1 MSFCADDVP
10 KLYTREAWMSD
21 ADSVSR
27 TLSGIREW
35 NEFGERLNTIL
46 QEIKDKIGDAPLYV
60 DEDGKFFVHPEVS
73 RILNEPG
80 NEGPLEFL
88 RLMQRNGLGQNEEQ

>member
-1 MSFCADDVP
+1 MAD
-10 KLYTREAWMSD
+10 E
-21 ADSVSR
+21 DSVSR
-27 TLSGIREW
+27 TFNEIREW
-35 NEFGERLNTIL
+35 NESGARLNAIL

-60 DEDGKFFVHPEVS
+60 DEDGGFFVHPDVS

-88 RLMQRNGLGQNEEQ
+88 RFMQRNGFGKNEE